1 MHSQPGEHP
10 IPPRPL
16 GARCSEQSADEP
28 LAGTASHQRRWVLLE
43 HPGAWSRDILDGNVF
58 GAELTAALQEHLE
71 RADARLLL
79 IRHPGRAGQHD
90 GARRVYLVDTAPGQR
105 DMLTLEVSGPADLL
119 AIDLHD
125 GTPVGGA
132 DPDAT
137 LRRVDGPLALVCTH
151 GKRDQCCAVWGRPV
165 ADALDKRLGAELA
178 GIDPAAGVWE
188 CSHTGGH
195 RFAPVLI
202 TMPGGL
208 TYGSDD
214 VDSYVAAVR
223 AAREGRISLTGLR
236 GQSAFSPVEQ
246 VADIAVRSATGDVDL
261 DALFVVGS
269 TDPADPER
277 ARADVRHTDG
287 RHWHVEMQRRA
298 LPERPASCGAAPKK
312 AGTWDVLFVEERNPR
327 VG

>member
-10 IPPRPL
+10 IPPRPF

-28 LAGTASHQRRWVLLE
+28 LAGTASHQRRWALLE

-58 GAELTAALQEHLE
+58 GAELTAALQEHLD
-71 RADARLLL
+71 RAGARLLL
-79 IRHPGRAGQHD
+79 IRRPGRAGQHD
-90 GARRVYLVDTAPGQR
+90 GARRVYLVDTAPGHR
-105 DMLTLEVSGPADLL
+105 DMLALEVSEPADLL

-125 GTPVGGA
+125 GTALDGEPG
-132 DPDAT
+132 AT
-137 LRRVDGPLALVCTH
+137 LRRVDGPLALICTH
-151 GKRDQCCAVWGRPV
+151 GKRDQCCAVRGRPV
-165 ADALDKRLGAELA
+165 AAALDKQLGAELA
-178 GIDPAAGVWE
+178 DTDPAAGVWE

-214 VDSYVAAVR
+214 VDSYTAAIR
-223 AAREGRISLTGLR
+223 AAEEGRVSLNGLR

-261 DALFVVGS
+261 DSLFVVGS
-269 TDPADPER
+269 IDPDDPER
-277 ARADVRHTDG
+277 ARADVRHSDG
-287 RHWHVEMQRRA
+287 RRWHVEMQRRA

-312 AGTWDVLFVEERNPR
+312 AGTWDVLFVEGPIPHA
-327 VG
+327 G